1 MWYDSPLALSRANDG
16 DVERQC
22 GSIFCFFFVFLF
34 VFFVFFLFLGF
45 TVEEFVRTSTVGE
58 GREGRGGRGGG
69 DKGEGGMY

>member
-16 DVERQC
+16 DVRQC
-22 GSIFCFFFVFLF
+22 GSIFCFFLF
-34 VFFVFFLFLGF
+34 FYLFFCFFLFLDF
-45 TVEEFVRTSTVGE
+45 TVEEFVWTSTVGE